1 METNDINIKILCQNI
16 ANNPKDFDASTL
28 EIWFN
33 RFAKQEFRKNIIDSG
48 IVNGQNSSDKVALN
62 LLDVS
67 NNEVAICIKP
77 NDFHCNFKNKAQC
90 KFKDECSSKIDC

>member
-1 METNDINIKILCQNI
+1 MVIDDLLNKITEQDYDYTFFNQIPNIRDRAIILER
-16 ANNPKDFDASTL
+16 ALDL
-28 EIWFN
+28 
-33 RFAKQEFRKNIIDSG
+33 
-48 IVNGQNSSDKVALN
+48 ALN